1 FKNPRGFS
9 DRDRRP
15 RQGGGYT
22 TAALYRAAV
31 TRPPPLRR
39 RLQNRPPA
47 QGGGFAQNAQE
58 PYLKAFTCIFSIC
71 T

>member
-15 RQGGGYT
+15 GQGGGYM
-22 TAALYRAAV
+22 TAALFRAAV

-47 QGGGFAQNAQE
+47 QGGGFAQNAKE
-58 PYLKAFTCIFSIC
+58 LNF
-71 T
+71 